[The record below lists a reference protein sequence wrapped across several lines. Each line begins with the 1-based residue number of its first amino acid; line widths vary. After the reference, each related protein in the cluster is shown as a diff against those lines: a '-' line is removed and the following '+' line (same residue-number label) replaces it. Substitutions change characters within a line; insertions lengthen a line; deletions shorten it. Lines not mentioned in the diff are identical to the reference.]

1 METWFKRNYKTI
13 IISAFLI
20 PIMTVALVSISHV
33 TKWYGLS
40 NPFTWAIYL
49 SIGIEIAAL
58 SALAAISADMGRKVY
73 FPFGIVTLVQFIG
86 NIYFA
91 YSFIDVTSESFK
103 SWVELVAP
111 FVEFMGVDAT
121 DLVGHKRFLAFFAGG
136 MLPII
141 SLSFLHMLVKF
152 TQENKEK
159 GIDAIIDDG
168 GISEYIQAQ
177 KNKSKEEVKEEI
189 PVVDAKDIVGE
200 VSRVRLTEED
210 LAILEKYLNNPPKPN
225 DTLVKAAEEYK
236 KQQEP
241 QITEQPIE
249 VYEKELDGFDGFDVA
264 PIITPEVTQEV
275 KIEETPTVTPT
286 ESITPTL
293 TVTETP
299 TMTPTDTEVPTFTP
313 TATVTPVEVIEV
325 SLENIPVVIPI
336 VETPVHT
343 ETPIET
349 PVVETPTI
357 EVEEIP
363 LPTMEDAPIEVEEEY
378 IPTPDEEEINFQKD
392 WDVTL
397 MDGLEDEPP
406 YEEPSSE
413 PVIET
418 PTEELPTIE
427 SEEEK
432 KN

>member
-1 METWFKRNYKTI
+1 MESWFKRNYKTI

-20 PIMTVALVSISHV
+20 PIITVALVSISHV
-33 TKWYGLS
+33 TKWYGIS

-91 YSFIDVTSESFK
+91 YSFIDITSQSFK

-111 FVEFMGVDAT
+111 FVEFMGVDPS
-121 DLVGHKRFLAFFAGG
+121 DPVGHKRFLAFFAGG

-159 GIDAIIDDG
+159 GNNEI
-168 GISEYIQAQ
+168 E
-177 KNKSKEEVKEEI
+177 KKEEV

-200 VSRVRLTEED
+200 VSRVRLSEED
-210 LAILEKYLNNPPKPN
+210 LAILEKVLNNPPKPN
-225 DTLVKAAEEYK
+225 DELIKAAEKYK
-236 KQQEP
+236 EQVKSEEP
-241 QITEQPIE
+241 P
-249 VYEKELDGFDGFDVA
+249 VYEKELDGFDGFV
-264 PIITPEVTQEV
+264 PEQ
-275 KIEETPTVTPT
+275 IEEINTEVVVESTPTVTPT
-286 ESITPTL
+286 PTITETVTPTPTNTETPTPTVTPTPTYTPTL
-293 TVTETP
+293 TMTETA
-299 TMTPTDTEVPTFTP
+299 M
-313 TATVTPVEVIEV
+313 PVEVIEV
-325 SLENIPVVIPI
+325 SLENIPVVIPTVETPVYTETPI
-336 VETPVHT
+336 VETPV
-343 ETPIET
+343 IEV
-349 PVVETPTI
+349 PLPTI
-357 EVEEIP
+357 ED
-363 LPTMEDAPIEVEEEY
+363 MPIE
-378 IPTPDEEEINFQKD
+378 PDEVYSPEDMEELKE

-406 YEEPSSE
+406 YEEEQQVE
-413 PVIET
+413 PISET
-418 PTEELPTIE
+418 PNELPTIE

>member
-1 METWFKRNYKTI
+1 
-13 IISAFLI
+13 
-20 PIMTVALVSISHV
+20 
-33 TKWYGLS
+33 
-40 NPFTWAIYL
+40 
-49 SIGIEIAAL
+49 
-58 SALAAISADMGRKVY
+58 
-73 FPFGIVTLVQFIG
+73 
-86 NIYFA
+86 
-91 YSFIDVTSESFK
+91 
-103 SWVELVAP
+103 
-111 FVEFMGVDAT
+111 
-121 DLVGHKRFLAFFAGG
+121 
-136 MLPII
+136 
-141 SLSFLHMLVKF
+141 MLVKF

-168 GISEYIQAQ
+168 GISEHIQAQ

-210 LAILEKYLNNPPKPN
+210 LAILERFLNNPPKPN
-225 DTLVKAAEEYK
+225 DALVKAAEEYK
-236 KQQEP
+236 KQQK
-241 QITEQPIE
+241 TPIE
-249 VYEKELDGFDGFDVA
+249 VYEKELDGFDGFGVE
-264 PIITPEVTQEV
+264 PVITPEVTEDV

-293 TVTETP
+293 TVTET
-299 TMTPTDTEVPTFTP
+299 TTPTLTP
-313 TATVTPVEVIEV
+313 TVTSTQEEVIEV
-325 SLENIPVVIPI
+325 LEEEIPMVIPTY
-336 VETPVHT
+336 EPTPEEVKIE

-378 IPTPDEEEINFQKD
+378 VPTPDEEEINFQRD

-413 PVIET
+413 PIIET
-418 PTEELPTIE
+418 PNEELPTIE

>member
-13 IISAFLI
+13 IVSAFLI

-73 FPFGIVTLVQFIG
+73 FPFGLVTLVQFIG

-103 SWVELVAP
+103 SWVELVSP
-111 FVEFMGVDAT
+111 FVEFMGVDST
-121 DLVGHKRFLAFFAGG
+121 DFVGHKRFLAFFAGG
-136 MLPII
+136 MLPLI

-159 GIDAIIDDG
+159 GINDG
-168 GISEYIQAQ
+168 VIQQ
-177 KNKSKEEVKEEI
+177 EKKEPKEEI

-210 LAILEKYLNNPPKPN
+210 LEILEKYLNNPPKPN
-225 DTLVKAAEEYK
+225 DALVRAANEYK

-241 QITEQPIE
+241 QVTEQPIE
-249 VYEKELDGFDGFDVA
+249 VYEKELDGFDGFDA
-264 PIITPEVTQEV
+264 ETIITPEVTEEIISPEVTEEV
-275 KIEETPTVTPT
+275 KIEETPTLTPT
-286 ESITPTL
+286 ESVTPTL
-293 TVTETP
+293 TVTET
-299 TMTPTDTEVPTFTP
+299 TTPTLTP
-313 TATVTPVEVIEV
+313 TVTSTQEEVAEVLVEE
-325 SLENIPVVIPI
+325 IPLVIPTY
-336 VETPVHT
+336 EPTPEEVKIE

-357 EVEEIP
+357 EVEETP
-363 LPTMEDAPIEVEEEY
+363 TPTMEYVPIEVEEEY
-378 IPTPDEEEINFQKD
+378 TPTPDEEEMNFQRD

-406 YEEPSSE
+406 YEEPASE
-413 PVIET
+413 PIIET

>member
-20 PIMTVALVSISHV
+20 PIITVALVSISHV

-40 NPFTWAIYL
+40 NPVTWAVYL

-73 FPFGIVTLVQFIG
+73 FPFGIVTLIQFIG
-86 NIYFA
+86 NVYFA
-91 YSFIDVTSESFK
+91 YSFIDVTSDSFK

-111 FVEFMGVDAT
+111 FVEFMGVDQT
-121 DLVGHKRFLAFFAGG
+121 DLVGHKRFLSFFAGG

-152 TQENKEK
+152 TQENKER

-168 GISEYIQAQ
+168 GISEYIREQ

-210 LAILEKYLNNPPKPN
+210 LAILERYLNNPPKPN

-241 QITEQPIE
+241 QITEQPIG
-249 VYEKELDGFDGFDVA
+249 VYEKELDGFGTE
-264 PIITPEVTQEV
+264 PLIIPEVTP
-275 KIEETPTVTPT
+275 TPTITVTPT
-286 ESITPTL
+286 PTNTP
-293 TVTETP
+293 TETP
-299 TMTPTDTEVPTFTP
+299 TMTPTETEVPTFTP
-313 TATVTPVEVIEV
+313 TATVTPEEVIEV
-325 SLENIPVVIPI
+325 LLENIPVVEVPQLTI
-336 VETPVHT
+336 EDM
-343 ETPIET
+343 PIESDEIYS
-349 PVVETPTI
+349 PEDM
-357 EVEEIP
+357 EEFK
-363 LPTMEDAPIEVEEEY
+363 E
-378 IPTPDEEEINFQKD
+378 
-392 WDVTL
+392 WDITL
-397 MDGLEDEPP
+397 MDGFEDEPP
-406 YEEPSSE
+406 YEEPLSE
-413 PVIET
+413 PLIET

-432 KN
+432 KK

>member
-20 PIMTVALVSISHV
+20 PIITVALVSISHV
-33 TKWYGLS
+33 TKWYGIS
-40 NPFTWAIYL
+40 NPFTWATYL

-91 YSFIDVTSESFK
+91 YSFIDITSESFK

-111 FVEFMGVDAT
+111 LVEFMGVDPT

-159 GIDAIIDDG
+159 GNI
-168 GISEYIQAQ
+168 EVE
-177 KNKSKEEVKEEI
+177 KKEEVKEEI
-189 PVVDAKDIVGE
+189 PVVEAKDIVGE
-200 VSRVRLTEED
+200 VSRVRLSEED
-210 LAILEKYLNNPPKPN
+210 LAILEKVLNNPPKPN
-225 DTLVKAAEEYK
+225 DELIKAAEKYK
-236 KQQEP
+236 EQVKSEEP
-241 QITEQPIE
+241 P
-249 VYEKELDGFDGFDVA
+249 VYEKELDGFDGFV
-264 PIITPEVTQEV
+264 PEE
-275 KIEETPTVTPT
+275 IEETNTEVVIESTVGVTPTPTITETVTPTPTNTETPTPTVTPT
-286 ESITPTL
+286 PTYTPTYIPIL
-293 TVTETP
+293 TMTETAMP
-299 TMTPTDTEVPTFTP
+299 
-313 TATVTPVEVIEV
+313 AEVIEV
-325 SLENIPVVIPI
+325 SLENIPVVIPTVETPVYTETPI
-336 VETPVHT
+336 VETPV
-343 ETPIET
+343 
-349 PVVETPTI
+349 VEVPLPTI
-357 EVEEIP
+357 ED
-363 LPTMEDAPIEVEEEY
+363 MPIESDEVYSPEDMEELKE
-378 IPTPDEEEINFQKD
+378 

-406 YEEPSSE
+406 YEEEQQVE
-413 PVIET
+413 PISET
-418 PTEELPTIE
+418 PNELPTIE